1 MFQNTKL
8 LFFLANFELVF
19 DFSTQNQLIAVA
31 FLLITSIANLYA
43 ISQNRKLES
52 LVGSLYCLSS
62 LICLFSGDFLSMI
75 ISLEFMTIF
84 ACIIIF
90 IGSHSVKHTRQY
102 FLTHLFSSG
111 LILVGISL
119 LIDKTANTAFIP
131 LTTAI
136 YNFELPTILIL
147 AGCLINASTI
157 FFNGWV
163 VNCYPKAS
171 SSGMIYLLSFTTKIA
186 LIIIFKLFSGLEV
199 LKFFGLAMIIYGLTF
214 ALIEK
219 NLRKIICYLTVS
231 QLGFI
236 LATIG
241 INSSRILYLIPIFI
255 FMHILYNGIFAL
267 YFAIIED
274 SNDIKNYQ
282 DLKTARYD
290 PILSIGFIL
299 TILVYSSIF
308 PINSSYI
315 KLELVNALNEN
326 YIMIFFKVATCTI
339 LFSLV
344 FEMLLTVARHC
355 ERLKGVRQSHFI
367 IPRLLR
373 QNLQFLLAMTPVHLL
388 YLSSCLITLAVC
400 AFYPVQISDVNNN
413 QLTTLIALFLALLF
427 RSSPRILTKNI
438 NLDLYRYI
446 QKIIYFCIT
455 KYKEIKPNEIDEDEY
470 FNYKAFWRDALSKIY
485 AWHNGQ
491 TAIFIIILMLISLIL
506 II

>member
-8 LFFLANFELVF
+8 SFFLANFELVF

-31 FLLITSIANLYA
+31 FLLITAIANLYA
-43 ISQNRKLES
+43 ISQNKKFES
-52 LVGSLYCLSS
+52 LIGSLYCLSS
-62 LICLFSGDFLSMI
+62 LTCLFSDDFISMI

-111 LILVGISL
+111 LILIGMSL
-119 LIDKTANTAFIP
+119 LIDKTANIAFTP

-136 YNFELPTILIL
+136 YNFELPAILIL
-147 AGCLINASTI
+147 AGCLINASII

-186 LIIIFKLFSGLEV
+186 LITIFKLFSGLEI
-199 LKFFGLAMIIYGLTF
+199 LKFFGLAMIIYGLIF

-219 NLRKIICYLTVS
+219 NLRRLICYLTVS

-236 LATIG
+236 LAAIG
-241 INSSRILYLIPIFI
+241 VNSPRTLYLIPIFI
-255 FMHILYNGIFAL
+255 FMHILYNGVFAL

-274 SNDIKNYQ
+274 SNNIKNYR
-282 DLKTARYD
+282 DLKTTKYN
-290 PILSIGFIL
+290 PILLIGFIL
-299 TILVYSSIF
+299 TILIYSSIF

-315 KLELVNALNEN
+315 KLELAKALNEN
-326 YIMIFFKVATCTI
+326 YIMIFFKIATCTI
-339 LFSLV
+339 LFGLAL
-344 FEMLLTVARHC
+344 EM
-355 ERLKGVRQSHFI
+355 RLMSFPQKRESSTI
-367 IPRLLR
+367 ILW
-373 QNLQFLLAMTPVHLL
+373 L
-388 YLSSCLITLAVC
+388 YLTSCLITLVIC
-400 AFYPVQISDVNNN
+400 TFYPVQISGVSNS
-413 QLTTLIALFLALLF
+413 LSIILIALFLALLL

-455 KYKEIKPNEIDEDEY
+455 KYKEAKSDEIEEDEY
-470 FNYKAFWRDALSKIY
+470 FNFKAFWQDTLSKIST
-485 AWHNGQ
+485 WHNGQ
-491 TAIFIIILMLISLIL
+491 TAIFIIVLMLVSLIL
-506 II
+506 VLKVIPA

>member
-8 LFFLANFELVF
+8 SFFLANFELVF

-31 FLLITSIANLYA
+31 FLLITAIANLYA

-52 LVGSLYCLSS
+52 LIGSLYCLSS
-62 LICLFSGDFLSMI
+62 LTCLFSDDFISMI

-90 IGSHSVKHTRQY
+90 IGSRSVKHTRQY

-111 LILVGISL
+111 LILVGMSL
-119 LIDKTANTAFIP
+119 LIDKTANVAFTP

-136 YNFELPTILIL
+136 YNSELPAILIL
-147 AGCLINASTI
+147 AGCLINASII

-171 SSGMIYLLSFTTKIA
+171 SSGIIYLLSFTTKIA
-186 LIIIFKLFSGLEV
+186 LITIFKLFSGLEI
-199 LKFFGLAMIIYGLTF
+199 LKFFGLAMIIYGLIF

-219 NLRKIICYLTVS
+219 NLRRLICYLTVS

-236 LATIG
+236 LAATG
-241 INSSRILYLIPIFI
+241 VNSPRILYLIPIFI
-255 FMHILYNGIFAL
+255 FMHILYNGVFAL

-274 SNDIKNYQ
+274 SNNIKNYR
-282 DLKTARYD
+282 DLKTTKYN
-290 PILSIGFIL
+290 PILLIGFIL
-299 TILVYSSIF
+299 TILIYSSIL

-315 KLELVNALNEN
+315 KLELANALNEN
-326 YIMIFFKVATCTI
+326 YIMIFFKIATCTI
-339 LFSLV
+339 LFSLAS
-344 FEMLLTVARHC
+344 EM
-355 ERLKGVRQSHFI
+355 RLMSFPRKRESSTI
-367 IPRLLR
+367 IPW
-373 QNLQFLLAMTPVHLL
+373 L
-388 YLSSCLITLAVC
+388 YLTSCLITLAICV
-400 AFYPVQISDVNNN
+400 FYPVQISSVSNS
-413 QLTTLIALFLALLF
+413 LSIFLVALLLALLL

-455 KYKEIKPNEIDEDEY
+455 KYKEAKSDEIEEDEY
-470 FNYKAFWRDALSKIY
+470 LNFKAFWQDTLSKIS

-491 TAIFIIILMLISLIL
+491 TAIFIIVLMLISLIL
-506 II
+506 VL

>member
-8 LFFLANFELVF
+8 SFCLANFELVF
-19 DFSTQNQLIAVA
+19 EFSTQNQLIAVA
-31 FLLITSIANLYA
+31 FLLITAIANLYA

-52 LVGSLYCLSS
+52 LIGSLYCFSS
-62 LICLFSGDFLSMI
+62 IICLFSGDFISMI

-111 LILVGISL
+111 LILIGMSL
-119 LIDKTANTAFIP
+119 LMDKTANTAFMP

-136 YNFELPTILIL
+136 YNFELTTILIL
-147 AGCLINASTI
+147 AGCLINASTL

-186 LIIIFKLFSGLEV
+186 LITIFKLFSGLEV

-219 NLRKIICYLTVS
+219 NLRRIICYLTVS
-231 QLGFI
+231 QSGFI
-236 LATIG
+236 LASIG

-274 SNDIKNYQ
+274 SNDIKNYH
-282 DLKTARYD
+282 DLKTAKYD

-299 TILVYSSIF
+299 TILIYSSIL

-326 YIMIFFKVATCTI
+326 YIMIFFKIATCTI

-344 FEMLLTVARHC
+344 LEMRFMSCPQKRKSSIVTLW
-355 ERLKGVRQSHFI
+355 
-367 IPRLLR
+367 
-373 QNLQFLLAMTPVHLL
+373 L
-388 YLSSCLITLAVC
+388 YLSFCLITLVIC
-400 AFYPVQISDVNNN
+400 AFYPVQISKINHS
-413 QLTTLIALFLALLF
+413 LSITLIALLLALLF
-427 RSSPRILTKNI
+427 RLLPHILTKNI

-446 QKIIYFCIT
+446 QKIIYFYIT
-455 KYKEIKPNEIDEDEY
+455 KYKETKPNEIDEDEY
-470 FNYKAFWRDALSKIY
+470 FNYKAFWRDALSKIS

-491 TAIFIIILMLISLIL
+491 TAIFIIIQMLISLIL
-506 II
+506 IL

>member
-8 LFFLANFELVF
+8 SFFLANFELVF

-31 FLLITSIANLYA
+31 FLLITAIANLYA

-52 LVGSLYCLSS
+52 LIGSLYCLSS
-62 LICLFSGDFLSMI
+62 LTCLFSSDFISMI

-90 IGSHSVKHTRQY
+90 IGSRSVKHTRQY

-111 LILVGISL
+111 LILIGMSL
-119 LIDKTANTAFIP
+119 LIDKTANIAFTP

-136 YNFELPTILIL
+136 YNSELPAILIL

-171 SSGMIYLLSFTTKIA
+171 SNGMIYLLSFTTKIA
-186 LIIIFKLFSGLEV
+186 LITIFKLFSGLEI
-199 LKFFGLAMIIYGLTF
+199 LKFFGLAMIIYGLIF

-219 NLRKIICYLTVS
+219 NLRKLICYLTVS

-236 LATIG
+236 LAAIRL
-241 INSSRILYLIPIFI
+241 NSPRTLYLIPIFI
-255 FMHILYNGIFAL
+255 FMHILYNGVFAL

-274 SNDIKNYQ
+274 SNKIKNYQ
-282 DLKTARYD
+282 DLKTTKYN
-290 PILSIGFIL
+290 PILLIGFVL
-299 TILVYSSIF
+299 TILIYGSIL

-326 YIMIFFKVATCTI
+326 YIMIFFKIATCTI
-339 LFSLV
+339 LFSLAL
-344 FEMLLTVARHC
+344 EMRLMSFPRKRESSTV
-355 ERLKGVRQSHFI
+355 V
-367 IPRLLR
+367 P
-373 QNLQFLLAMTPVHLL
+373 LL
-388 YLSSCLITLAVC
+388 YLTSCLITLGIC
-400 AFYPVQISDVNNN
+400 AFYPVQISSVSNN
-413 QLTTLIALFLALLF
+413 LSIILIALFLALLL
-427 RSSPRILTKNI
+427 RSLPRISTKNI

-446 QKIIYFCIT
+446 QKITYFSIT
-455 KYKEIKPNEIDEDEY
+455 KYKEAKSDEIEKDEY
-470 FNYKAFWRDALSKIY
+470 FNFKAFWQDVLSKIS

-506 II
+506 VFNVIPA